1 MDSIADMKISRT
13 GFGAWA
19 IGGGGWR
26 YTWGPTDDAESV
38 AAIGR
43 AVALGVNWVD
53 TAAVYGL
60 GHSEAVVGRAL
71 ASLPPDQRPYVFTK
85 AGLVW
90 NEAQPL
96 AAPYRIMRPESVR
109 REVDASL
116 RRLGVDHID
125 LYQVHW
131 PDTGEAL
138 DWEAPP
144 GGDGGDGAAVSPRAT
159 PLAEYWQ
166 VMADLKRAGKVR
178 AIGLSNHSVAQLAEA
193 ERIAHVDAIQP
204 PFSALD
210 RSAAPEVAWAREH
223 GTAVIAYSPMHSGLL
238 SGAFSA
244 ERVAALP
251 PDDWRRTHPD
261 FTERLADNLAVADA
275 LRAIAERRGV
285 PVPAVA
291 VAWTLAWPGISGA
304 IVGARTPAQVADW
317 ATAGDLHLDEEE
329 LSTVARVLGATGAG
343 TGPFRP
349 RSGRSAPSSPRSGA
363 DRHLPPSSCPLSVF
377 HSE

>member
-1 MDSIADMKISRT
+1 MHTIADMKISRT

-26 YTWGPTDDAESV
+26 FSWGATDDAESV
-38 AAIGR
+38 AAIRR
-43 AVALGVNWVD
+43 AVALGVNWID

-60 GHSEAVVGRAL
+60 GHSEVVVGRAL
-71 ASLPPDQRPYVFTK
+71 ASLPPAERPYVFTK

-116 RRLGVDHID
+116 RRLGVEHID

-138 DWEAPP
+138 DWGAT
-144 GGDGGDGAAVSPRAT
+144 GDDGAVSPVAT
-159 PLAEYWQ
+159 PLEEYWQ

-178 AIGLSNHSVAQLAEA
+178 AIGLSNHSLAQLARA
-193 ERIAHVDAIQP
+193 ESIAHVDAVQP

-210 RSAAPEVAWAREH
+210 RGAAPEVAWARRN
-223 GTAVIAYSPMHSGLL
+223 GTAVIAYSPMRSGLL

-251 PDDWRRTHPD
+251 PDDWRRAHPD
-261 FTERLADNLAVADA
+261 FTERLAENLAVADV

-304 IVGARTPAQVADW
+304 IVGARTPEQVGDW
-317 ATAGDLHLDEEE
+317 ATAGGIRLEREE
-329 LSTVARVLGATGAG
+329 LDAVAGVLGRTGAG

-349 RSGRSAPSSPRSGA
+349 
-363 DRHLPPSSCPLSVF
+363 
-377 HSE
+377 

>member
-1 MDSIADMKISRT
+1 MNSLADMKISRT

-26 YTWGPTDDAESV
+26 FTWGATDDAESV
-38 AAIGR
+38 AAIRR
-43 AVALGVNWVD
+43 AVALGVNWID

-60 GHSEAVVGRAL
+60 GHSETVVGRAL
-71 ASLPPDQRPYVFTK
+71 ASLPPDERPYVFTK

-96 AAPYRIMRPESVR
+96 SAPYRIMRPESVR

-131 PDTGEAL
+131 PDTGESL
-138 DWEAPP
+138 DWDTL
-144 GGDGGDGAAVSPRAT
+144 GGDGTASPNAT

-166 VMADLKRAGKVR
+166 VMADLRQAGKVR
-178 AIGLSNHSVAQLAEA
+178 AIGLSNHGVAQLAEA
-193 ERIAHVDAIQP
+193 EAIAHVDAIQP

-223 GTAVIAYSPMHSGLL
+223 GTAVIAYSPMASGLL
-238 SGAFSA
+238 TGAFSA

-251 PDDWRRTHPD
+251 ADDWRRAHPD
-261 FTERLADNLAVADA
+261 FTDRLPENLAVADV
-275 LRAIAERRGV
+275 LGTIAEQRGV

-291 VAWTLAWPGISGA
+291 VAWTLAWPGVTGA

-317 ATAGDLHLDEEE
+317 AGAGHLHLGEEE
-329 LSTVARVLGATGAG
+329 LAAIARVLGRTGAG

-349 RSGRSAPSSPRSGA
+349 
-363 DRHLPPSSCPLSVF
+363 
-377 HSE
+377 